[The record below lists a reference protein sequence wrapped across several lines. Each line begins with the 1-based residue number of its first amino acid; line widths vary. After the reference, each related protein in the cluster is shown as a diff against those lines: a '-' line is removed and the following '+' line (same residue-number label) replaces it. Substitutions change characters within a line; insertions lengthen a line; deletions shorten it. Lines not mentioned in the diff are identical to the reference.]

1 MLVLLLPDFFRMNDD
16 DDDDDDDDDVFVINF
31 WDKET
36 KYGQKF
42 VALPCL

>member
-1 MLVLLLPDFFRMNDD
+1 MLVLLLPDFFRMND